1 MVFKQQNSLLL
12 KKICVNRHKNKHKQF
27 ITRCFIDNLSLRFT
41 LFLMHPIS
49 RLIMAHTKTTLAL
62 IILDGWGYR
71 EETTNNAIALANTPV
86 LDDLFANRP
95 STLISGSGLDVGL
108 PDGQMGNSEV
118 GHVNLGAG
126 RVVYQDFSKI
136 TKAISDGSFK
146 NNPVIVATIDKAVA
160 AGKAVHIMGLLSSGG
175 VHSHE
180 EHLFAAAKLA
190 AEKGAKKIYLHGFTD
205 GRDTPPRSAAS
216 SIKAAEKVFAELG
229 VGQVA
234 SIVGRYF
241 AMDRDNRWDRV
252 QQAYNLIVSAQTEY
266 AYATASE
273 ALAAAYARD
282 ENDEFIKASAITGYK
297 GVEDGD
303 AILFMNFRADRARA
317 MSHAMVDAD
326 FSGFERSK
334 VIHTEFMMLTEY
346 ESNLPVPCAY
356 PPTPLINVMGDWLA
370 KNEKTQ
376 LRISETEKFAHVTF
390 FYSGGKEDEYPGEKR
405 ILIPSPDVATYD
417 LQPEMNSEKLTDE
430 LVAAIKSREFDAIIC
445 NYPNGDMVG
454 HTGKLDAAIK
464 ACEAVDHCI
473 GRIVKALKEVGAECL
488 ITADHGNAEQM
499 VNPETGV
506 SHTAHTSGPVP
517 FIYFGRDAT
526 PRSGGTLSD
535 VAPTMLHLMGM
546 QQPAEMTGKTIMTLK
561 TS

>member
-1 MVFKQQNSLLL
+1 
-12 KKICVNRHKNKHKQF
+12 
-27 ITRCFIDNLSLRFT
+27 
-41 LFLMHPIS
+41 
-49 RLIMAHTKTTLAL
+49 MAHTKTPLAL

-86 LDDLFANRP
+86 IDNLFANKP

-126 RVVYQDFSKI
+126 RVVYQDFTRI
-136 TKAISDGSFK
+136 TKAIRDGSFET
-146 NNPVIVATIDKAVA
+146 NPAIVAAIEKAVA
-160 AGKAVHIMGLLSSGG
+160 ADKSVHIMGLLSPGG

-205 GRDTPPRSAAS
+205 GRDTPPRSAS
-216 SIKAAEKVFAELG
+216 PSIEAAQKMFAELG

-252 QQAYNLIVSAQTEY
+252 QQAYDLIVSAQAEFSY
-266 AYATASE
+266 VTASE
-273 ALAAAYARD
+273 ALEAAYARD
-282 ENDEFIKASAITGYK
+282 ENDEFVKASVIDGYTG
-297 GVEDGD
+297 VDDGD
-303 AILFMNFRADRARA
+303 TILFMNFRSDRARA

-326 FSGFERSK
+326 FSGFERSR
-334 VIHTEFMMLTEY
+334 VVNTEFMMLTEY
-346 ESNLPVPCAY
+346 ESNLPVSCAY
-356 PPTPLINVMGDWLA
+356 PPTPLVNVMGEWLA
-370 KNEKTQ
+370 KNDKTQ

-430 LVAAIKSREFDAIIC
+430 LVAAIKSQEFDVIIC

-454 HTGKLDAAIK
+454 HTGNLEAAIK

-473 GRIVKALKEVGAECL
+473 GRVVEALTEAGAECL

-499 VNPETGV
+499 INPKTGV
-506 SHTAHTSGPVP
+506 SHTAHTSEPVP
-517 FIYFGRDAT
+517 FIYVGRDAT
-526 PRSGGTLSD
+526 ARSGGTLSD